1 MVEFIDK
8 ELQKLSTAIL
18 DMWTLVGE
26 QMRTVCAAVKT
37 SDTEKAWEVL
47 VREKRVNASDL
58 KIDCDVEDFLV
69 LYNPVAI
76 DLRYVLAIY
85 KINADLERIGDFAES
100 IARFIIVHGKE
111 GIDQQ
116 LLEQLQFDKM
126 VDQVLRMFVTTRLAM
141 EKKDLALAN
150 SVFDMDDMVDNI
162 NADANHVIA
171 DYIRQQPERAEFA
184 IALRGV
190 ISRLERAGDHINN
203 LAEEIVYYVD
213 AEVLKHTYDDHKLEK
228 AIHKHL
234 NEGDE

>member
-8 ELQKLSTAIL
+8 ELQKLNTGIL
-18 DMWTLVGE
+18 EMWSLVGE
-26 QMRTVCAAVKT
+26 QIRTVCDAVRNA
-37 SDTEKAWEVL
+37 DTEKAWEVL
-47 VREKRVNASDL
+47 IREKRVNASDL

-100 IARFIIVHGKE
+100 IARFVIKRCKD
-111 GIDQQ
+111 GIDKE
-116 LLEQLQFDKM
+116 LLASLQFDKM
-126 VDQVLRMFVTTRLAM
+126 AEQVARMFETARIAL

-150 SVFDMDDMVDNI
+150 SVFDMDDTVDKI
-162 NADANHVIA
+162 NAEATAILAEYVRKNPD
-171 DYIRQQPERAEFA
+171 RTEFA
-184 IALRGV
+184 FDLKSV
-190 ISRLERAGDHINN
+190 FLRLERTGDHVNN

-234 NEGDE
+234 NEGE